1 MNKNVQRGMNV
12 SEEIKELIH
21 FTKQKFGLDQYYL
34 KNDELYRQVNIFN
47 ETFYILSMEWFPN
60 HIPDREDDGSNPDGV
75 AVIEIDVHRK
85 QFRSVIFVGEK
96 SFADGIAFDHDD
108 VNEVINW
115 IEQETKLT
123 YETNFRINR
132 SVEREYYF
140 ITCIDGVPVSP
151 TGSIEIKLDHK
162 GKLIFFSVVGECPS
176 KDMIQ
181 EEPYT
186 LSLEQIEDL
195 TKKQLKLTELP
206 SFEQEKIFSI
216 YALEEIYVT
225 NDRQTT
231 IPFEFIVDEKAFVK
245 MNQTIKWD
253 TPIYQS
259 FEGKEIEL
267 IDNITVE
274 QALACEPSPD
284 SFPIEITEK
293 EKSIVAVENFLRKVY
308 QNDSG
313 KWQMKTLHRDHGYI
327 YATLRLQHQDHR
339 MIRRKLTIMIDPDR
353 FEVLNFADN
362 KMFLEMFDEFQPPAK
377 ATIKQ
382 ENAYEK
388 LKEYIELDPC
398 YVYDFEQMEY
408 ILCGKL
414 DCQYGLDALT
424 GEMIVL
430 DDL

>member
-1 MNKNVQRGMNV
+1 
-12 SEEIKELIH
+12 
-21 FTKQKFGLDQYYL
+21 
-34 KNDELYRQVNIFN
+34 
-47 ETFYILSMEWFPN
+47 MEWFPN

-75 AVIEIDVHRK
+75 AVIEIDVHRR

-96 SFADGIAFDHDD
+96 SFADGIAFENED

-115 IEQETKLT
+115 IEQETKLY

-140 ITCIDGVPVSP
+140 TTCIDGVPVSP

-162 GKLIFFSVVGECPS
+162 GKLIFFSVVGEFPS

-195 TKKQLKLTELP
+195 TKKQLKLTEFP
-206 SFEQEKIFSI
+206 SFEQEKILSI

-231 IPFEFIVDEKAFVK
+231 IPFEFIVDERAFVK
-245 MNQTIKWD
+245 VNQTIKWD
-253 TPIYQS
+253 TPIHQS

-274 QALACEPSPD
+274 QTLACEPSPD
-284 SFPIEITEK
+284 SFPMEIAEK
-293 EKSIVAVENFLRKVY
+293 EKSVVAVKNFLRKVY

-327 YATLRLQHQDHR
+327 YATLRLQHQDHCI
-339 MIRRKLTIMIDPDR
+339 IRRKLTIMIDPDR

-377 ATIKQ
+377 AMIKQ